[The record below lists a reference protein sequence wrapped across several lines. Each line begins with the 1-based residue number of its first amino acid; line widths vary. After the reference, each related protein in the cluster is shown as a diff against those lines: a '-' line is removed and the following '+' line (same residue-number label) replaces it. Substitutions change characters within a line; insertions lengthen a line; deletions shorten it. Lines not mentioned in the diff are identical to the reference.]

1 MTNNRCFIALVIGA
15 VVALAST
22 TALRASDPMGL
33 YAVVQKVVLEPSDSE
48 PLRIQIWGAIAIS
61 DGERGGDG
69 YRAPQTGYLYYSC
82 PQGAERTCRNEWAD
96 LKSVAG
102 TGTGVG
108 FGGRYL
114 EAGRVRKATEKPEK
128 PDPYPIKMGVTRM
141 GTLHAQPTIVADLKK
156 ALTQK

>member
-1 MTNNRCFIALVIGA
+1 MTHNHRFMALIIGA
-15 VVALAST
+15 TVTLAST
-22 TALRASDPMGL
+22 AALRASDPMGL
-33 YAVVQKVVLEPSDSE
+33 YAVVQKVVLEPSEAE
-48 PLRIQIWGAIAIS
+48 PLRIQIWGAFAIS
-61 DGERGGDG
+61 DGKRGDG
-69 YRAPQTGYLYYSC
+69 YGSPQTGYLYYSC

-128 PDPYPIKMGVTRM
+128 PDIYPIKMGVTRM
-141 GTLHAQPTIVADLKK
+141 GSLHAQPVIVADLKK
-156 ALTQK
+156 ALAQR